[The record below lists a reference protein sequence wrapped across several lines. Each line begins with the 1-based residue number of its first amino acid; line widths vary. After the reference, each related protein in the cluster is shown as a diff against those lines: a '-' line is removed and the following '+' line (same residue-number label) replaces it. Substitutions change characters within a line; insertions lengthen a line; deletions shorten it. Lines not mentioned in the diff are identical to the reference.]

1 MTDPLSHASAI
12 RLESGDVVYDP
23 RGIVDTQERPLA
35 PRLKSLTGARLAVLD
50 NTKWNGS
57 KLLRATVEQLK
68 VQIDFARI
76 EFYQKESF
84 SLAASEALADRIAK
98 ENDALLTAIGD

>member
-1 MTDPLSHASAI
+1 MSDRLSPASAI
-12 RLESGDVVYDP
+12 RLESGEIVYDP
-23 RGIVDTQERPLA
+23 RGIVEVAQRPLA
-35 PRLKSLTGARLAVLD
+35 PRLKSLTGKRLAVLD

-68 VQIDFARI
+68 DQIAFARI